1 MFYLTSASPGNAIN
15 FINYNFTNI
24 KDEIISI
31 LLNKKL
37 LNNDLINFS
46 NNIYKNNDQYT
57 IFIYLFKFILLNII
71 KCQNNIYDYNE
82 LSFKDEIIELSQ
94 CLSHDKIN
102 DIRII
107 SG

>member
-1 MFYLTSASPGNAIN
+1 M
-15 FINYNFTNI
+15 
-24 KDEIISI
+24 
-31 LLNKKL
+31 NKKL

-82 LSFKDEIIELSQ
+82 LSFKDEIIELSE

-102 DIRII
+102 DIVDYLDENEKLINIYNLDKKIFII
-107 SG
+107 NCFSKLLKKQ